1 MRKTP
6 VLWMYTYRHMCICTW
21 THTTTQTHVHVHSTL
36 CPVSSSDPPVFTPSP
51 SVGLWHTSFYV
62 ASGKPNSGSHAGN
75 SKCFIHWAT
84 SPTLHCYHWSVCLNV
99 WVWMCVNECVWMCI
113 SECMCECECV
123 RVHTHSLHYVWGQ
136 GTTCSISLST
146 STQVP
151 GITVSALHLGFYPLS
166 YVTTLYVLSFFL
178 FERVFY
184 YVTLAGLELTKAC
197 TTR

>member
-1 MRKTP
+1 MSACWALELQVDRQGHRALNGFLGSR
-6 VLWMYTYRHMCICTW
+6 V
-21 THTTTQTHVHVHSTL
+21 Q
-36 CPVSSSDPPVFTPSP
+36 SSH
-51 SVGLWHTSFYV
+51 L
-62 ASGKPNSGSHAGN
+62 N